1 MAEDKELFY
10 KSNIEKEVLD
20 EAIEFVNKLQHQ
32 FQERSWDCLIR
43 TSYNVNDNIL
53 NCRNLINLKRHIQFH
68 LDEFMYSRDCYY
80 DGYIKNSW
88 INIYE
93 KGFYQEF
100 HHHISD
106 IDKSFSGVLYLTEN
120 NSDIEFDI
128 DNRKKIT
135 PQLGD
140 ILIFD
145 DDRLHRVCPNNND
158 SLRISL
164 AFNFVKKKKWE
175 GLLLE
180 K

>member
-1 MAEDKELFY
+1 MLHSLSIY
-10 KSNIEKEVLD
+10 KSNIKKEALE
-20 EAIEFVNKLQHQ
+20 EAIQFVNKVQHH
-32 FQERSWDCLIR
+32 FKEKTWDCLIR

-53 NCRNLINLKRHIQFH
+53 NCRNLINLKRQIQFH

-100 HHHISD
+100 HHHISN

-120 NSDIEFDI
+120 NSDIEFDLI
-128 DNRKKIT
+128 ARHKIT
-135 PQLGD
+135 PQFGD

-145 DDRLHRVCPNNND
+145 EDLFHRVCPNDRD
-158 SLRISL
+158 SLRVSL
-164 AFNFVKKKKWE
+164 AFNFVKKNKWE

-180 K
+180 Q